1 MQTCRRLPLRP
12 FKPGAGQAPRRTRC
26 FRHVART
33 GPAPPPARQHCRS
46 CVSTIMPCPKR
57 GIISG
62 PVKRGPPI
70 MPQRREA
77 CMVAA
82 RCAASPV
89 PAKSGALPVR
99 APVPLA
105 RGGRMLAAPPL
116 LFNPHP
122 HPPWRSRAAV
132 PSPCATKMDTVSRPS
147 APRPGPAGKMQDKKK
162 KKKQGV
168 GGAGGGGTPLP
179 SVPSGVYYLWPS
191 WGKMPISLRRRP
203 PSPCHPPSNAIRH
216 PIPTVAASLFA
227 VAGRRALAFTP
238 RCADDGLGPARPAPL
253 LSHGV
258 IKKLI
263 KKEETSDLFLV
274 VVLVLKN
281 SKSEGVQAGGGR

>member
-1 MQTCRRLPLRP
+1 
-12 FKPGAGQAPRRTRC
+12 
-26 FRHVART
+26 
-33 GPAPPPARQHCRS
+33 
-46 CVSTIMPCPKR
+46 MPCP
-57 GIISG
+57 G
-62 PVKRGPPI
+62 
-70 MPQRREA
+70 
-77 CMVAA
+77 
-82 RCAASPV
+82 AASRRPDEASGLSSCHEDEK
-89 PAKSGALPVR
+89 PAWWRRVAPLPPSQLSR
-99 APVPLA
+99 GRSRSAPPCPLA
-105 RGGRMLAAPPL
+105 MGVGPLPPALFSLAPLKSRLRPPACLRGGRMLAAPPL
-116 LFNPHP
+116 LFNHHP
-122 HPPWRSRAAV
+122 HPPRRSRAAV